1 MALSVRGLASVLVS
15 AVISD
20 AFRVRQKTRSRSN
33 STGEVAEGR
42 ASGYVKKL
50 YTWGAP
56 SVLDDQWLQD
66 PRTGGCWEGLRIVN
80 INTDTP
86 SWFDWDID
94 VVSTIANQVG
104 YWHAKQDQVFLSNA
118 SMTINYN
125 CGVERSE
132 WGRFSSDLHSTSLYE
147 ARSDLLS
154 GEARTLTKYFIG
166 ASYDRAADAANYI
179 APTGYKVVGSAE
191 WDDKETHLYQHPSS
205 KNCILSWQG
214 TTAER
219 VLDWW
224 DNLRF
229 YDVDFCGAGE
239 NVHGGFV
246 DQLRTILDTQSF
258 QSNIQSKLP
267 KCNELTVVGH
277 SLGGALAAIYS
288 YCLNKGS
295 AGGSDYDRVKFTK
308 SSPAVLPPL
317 Y

>member
-15 AVISD
+15 AAISD
-20 AFRVRQKTRSRSN
+20 AFRVRQKRGRSN
-33 STGEVAEGR
+33 STVEVAEGR
-42 ASGYVKKL
+42 ASGYVSKL

-56 SVLDDQWLQD
+56 SVLDNQWMKD
-66 PRTGGCWEGLRIVN
+66 PRTGGCWDGLRIVT

-94 VVSTIANQVG
+94 VVTTIANQVG
-104 YWHAKQDQVFLSNA
+104 YWHARQDQVFLSNA

-125 CGVERSE
+125 CAQERNE
-132 WGRFSSDLHSTSLYE
+132 WGKFSVDLHGVSVYE
-147 ARSDLLS
+147 ARANLLS
-154 GEARTLTKYFIG
+154 GEARTLSKYFIG
-166 ASYDRAADAANYI
+166 ASYNRARDAANDVS
-179 APTGYKVVGSAE
+179 PSGYKLVGSSE
-191 WDDKETHLYQHPSS
+191 WDDKETHLYQHPST
-205 KNCILSWQG
+205 KNCVLSWQG
-214 TTAER
+214 TTSER
-219 VLDWW
+219 ILDWW

-246 DQLRTILDTQSF
+246 DQLRTILDTNSF
-258 QSNIQSKLP
+258 KNNIQTKLP

-277 SLGGALAAIYS
+277 SLGGALASIYS

-295 AGGSDYDRVKFTK
+295 AGGSDYNRVKFTK